1 MSFISSLCIKQLT
14 TTTTTTYIAFLDIE
28 LNNFNKGSIRG
39 EVDRLIFMEKEE
51 KKELDTYLMFIPS
64 WVLQKLAYLMISMRL
79 GPK

>member
-28 LNNFNKGSIRG
+28 LNNFNKSSIRG

>member
-14 TTTTTTYIAFLDIE
+14 TTSTTTYIVFLDIE
-28 LNNFNKGSIRG
+28 LNNFNKSSIRG

>member
-14 TTTTTTYIAFLDIE
+14 TTTTTTHIAFLDIE
-28 LNNFNKGSIRG
+28 LNNFNKSSIRG